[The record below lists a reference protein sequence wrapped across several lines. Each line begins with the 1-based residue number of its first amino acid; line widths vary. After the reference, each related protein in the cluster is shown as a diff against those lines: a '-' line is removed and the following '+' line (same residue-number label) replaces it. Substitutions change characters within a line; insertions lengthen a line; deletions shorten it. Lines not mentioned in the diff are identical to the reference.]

1 MAAIDHPRSR
11 NACTSTASPHV
22 SMEPGLLRAE
32 GLDTISIEGVP
43 LLLVDLQTAHPVLKG
58 GEIQRSS
65 LGSFP

>member
-1 MAAIDHPRSR
+1 
-11 NACTSTASPHV
+11 
-22 SMEPGLLRAE
+22 MEPGLLRAE